1 MTAAGIVSALRS
13 TLSHVDKLRVLQ
25 RRISIELPL
34 QAILLLLLVLLLF
47 PVIEALNHLVMLI
60 INKLIIGVVHAR
72 SPTEV
77 SISVTFLVVI
87 TVISSSQPLYP

>member
-25 RRISIELPL
+25 RRISIKLPL
-34 QAILLLLLVLLLF
+34 HAILLLLLVLLLF

-72 SPTEV
+72 PPTKF

-87 TVISSSQPLYP
+87 AVISSSQPLYP